1 MKYIM
6 NYTDTSNPYLGLQ
19 TFLGYLSILY
29 LFPLFIAQHL
39 RSQEQQHNYFLLNH
53 ALHEP

>member
-1 MKYIM
+1 M

-19 TFLGYLSILY
+19 AFLGYLSISY

-39 RSQEQQHNYFLLNH
+39 SSQEQQQNYFLLNH
-53 ALHEP
+53 VLREP